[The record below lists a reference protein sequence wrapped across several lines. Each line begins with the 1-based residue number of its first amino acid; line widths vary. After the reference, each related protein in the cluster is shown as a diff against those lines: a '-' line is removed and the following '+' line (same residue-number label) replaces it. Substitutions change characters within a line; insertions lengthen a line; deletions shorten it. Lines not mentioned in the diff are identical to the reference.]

1 MFSVR
6 LELNFLHIIYIN
18 VSLLRDNK
26 EICAVNRS
34 FSYVTG
40 IEKAVVG

>member
-1 MFSVR
+1 VFSVR
-6 LELNFLHIIYIN
+6 FELNFLHIIYIN

-26 EICAVNRS
+26 EICAVYRS

-40 IEKAVVG
+40 IKKAVV